1 MSPHAASCGVVG
13 PASAEYALHA
23 DVAFVTGVFLQ
34 QVIGPSKGKGNR
46 PRPGVHLRIVDLNF
60 VLEHVRAGAC
70 ETLDKCQAVTGAA
83 VRVEDR
89 PRLKR
94 AHPMIEIRG
103 LHNERIAFP
112 VTSGSAIPLADARCD
127 RRAVVGGLLVAMGWE
142 NLRTLL
148 VLGLVA
154 GLVAFMVLAVMLDW

>member
-1 MSPHAASCGVVG
+1 MSYGA
-13 PASAEYALHA
+13 
-23 DVAFVTGVFLQ
+23 
-34 QVIGPSKGKGNR
+34 GNR

-103 LHNERIAFP
+103 LHNGRIAFP

-127 RRAVVGGLLVAMGWE
+127 RRAVVGGLLGGVPMIRC
-142 NLRTLL
+142 LRDRHA
-148 VLGLVA
+148 LGEFLEPILDDDQTGEGV
-154 GLVAFMVLAVMLDW
+154 VSSSLAPSATR